1 MITTRGT
8 PSATL
13 PVTVHLRVGAKEG
26 DSDKFGKPLCS
37 IGDFD
42 LHWTNLITEVT
53 CEACRARRDLP
64 PTQE

>member
-8 PSATL
+8 PSAIL
-13 PVTVHLRVGAKEG
+13 PVTVHLHVGVKEG
-26 DSDKFGKPLCS
+26 DPDKFGKPLCS

-42 LHWTNLITEVT
+42 LFWTNLRTEVT
-53 CEACRARRDLP
+53 CEACRARMDLP

>member
-1 MITTRGT
+1 MITERGT

-26 DSDKFGKPLCS
+26 DPDKFGQPLCGIDS
-37 IGDFD
+37 FD
-42 LHWTNLITEVT
+42 LHWTNFRTEVT
-53 CEACRARRDLP
+53 CEACRARMDLP